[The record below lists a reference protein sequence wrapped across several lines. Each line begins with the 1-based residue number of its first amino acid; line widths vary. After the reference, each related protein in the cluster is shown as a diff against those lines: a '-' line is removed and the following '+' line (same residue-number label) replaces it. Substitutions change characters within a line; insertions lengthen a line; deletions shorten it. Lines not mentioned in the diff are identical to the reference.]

1 MIAIIIAGGEGTRL
15 RPLTYHTP
23 KPLLPLCGRPII
35 DYQIELCRRHGI
47 KDIVVNLH
55 YLADELEQHL
65 GDGSRLGVRIRYSHE
80 SAPLGTGGAVKL
92 AAPFFDGEDMLVFN
106 GDVLTD
112 LDLTALLAMHRRTGA
127 KATLTVTEAQDPTA
141 FGLVLH
147 DADGRITGF
156 LEKTPL
162 EEARKYTDRFW
173 INAGTYVLH
182 PSVFDDVPADTSW
195 SFERQI
201 FPGILEKGW
210 PFYAFES
217 AAYWLDCGS
226 PAAYVKAHQD
236 LLAGAL
242 PRPEDWRPWPAA
254 EAPVAWL
261 DGAIELPPDLAVEG
275 GGPVFIGAEASFGP
289 GVTLGKYAVIG
300 PETIVDEGARIDGAI
315 VGRGAYIGRNAQVLG
330 GIIGAHSRIEA
341 DVRING
347 RTLLADHSVIGRG
360 TCLA

>member
-35 DYQIELCRRHGI
+35 DFQIDLCRRHGI
-47 KDIVVNLH
+47 TDIVVNLH
-55 YLADELEQHL
+55 YLAEELERHL
-65 GDGSRLGVRIRYSHE
+65 GDGSDLGVRIRYSRE
-80 SAPLGTGGAVKL
+80 VSPLGTGGAVKL
-92 AAPFFDGEDMLVFN
+92 AARFFDGDDMLVFN

-127 KATLTVTEAQDPTA
+127 RATLAVTEVQDPTA

-147 DADGRITGF
+147 EADGRITRF

-162 EEARKYTDRFW
+162 EQARLHADRFW

-182 PSVFDDVPADTSW
+182 PSVFDDVPPDTAW

-201 FPGILEKGW
+201 FPSILEKGW

-226 PAAYVKAHQD
+226 PSAYVKAHQD
-236 LLAGAL
+236 LLEGAL
-242 PRPEDWRPWPAA
+242 PRPAEWRPWPAPDEPA
-254 EAPVAWL
+254 AYLGGEVA
-261 DGAIELPPDLAVEG
+261 LPADLVVEG
-275 GGPVFIGAEASFGP
+275 GGPVFIGSDASIGR
-289 GVTLGKYAVIG
+289 GVVLGRFAVIG
-300 PETIVDEGARIDGAI
+300 AEAIVDEGARIEGAI

-341 DVRING
+341 DVRLNG